1 MMIHHDWGTCK
12 LCLTLRLSCGALGP
26 SVGSRQLQPVVRF
39 PDLSLLLINFS
50 AMPDSKY
57 HDVFVQYDVDNA
69 VITDTIFSETG
80 ERALQGRE

>member
-1 MMIHHDWGTCK
+1 
-12 LCLTLRLSCGALGP
+12 
-26 SVGSRQLQPVVRF
+26 VGSRQLQPVVRF

>member
-1 MMIHHDWGTCK
+1 
-12 LCLTLRLSCGALGP
+12 
-26 SVGSRQLQPVVRF
+26 
-39 PDLSLLLINFS
+39 
-50 AMPDSKY
+50 MPDSKY